1 MAGRGAPD
9 ADLVTPFAF
18 ATAGR
23 IAFGSGVSGQAPSI
37 AATLGRRAFILTGA
51 TPARSA
57 WLVEGLRAAGPDVV
71 TFAVAGEPKVDTVRR
86 SVVAAREFGA
96 DVILAIGGGS
106 VIDAGKATAALLR
119 EAGDPLDYLEV
130 VGAGRRLSQPPA
142 PLIAIPTTAGTGA
155 EVTMNAVLAAPG
167 HRRKVSLRDP
177 RLLPAHALIDPEL
190 LAGTPHGVLLASG
203 LDAIVQV
210 IEPYLSQLASPL
222 TDALCREAI
231 PRGLAALPRLLAG
244 EDARADMAFVS
255 LCGGLA
261 LANAGLGAVH
271 GLAGVIGG
279 RTGAPH
285 GAICGRLLPGVLAA
299 NTVALA
305 PDHPAQA
312 RLGEVRAWIASAL
325 GGGAGEAVET
335 LRTWTDRQGLPRLGA
350 LGVKAADAETIA
362 IASAASSS
370 MRGNPV
376 VLTPEALAE
385 IVLGA

>member
-1 MAGRGAPD
+1 
-9 ADLVTPFAF
+9 VTPFAF

-23 IAFGSGVSGQAPSI
+23 IAFGSGVSRQAPGI
-37 AATLGRRAFILTGA
+37 AATLGRRAFVLTGA
-51 TPARSA
+51 TPARVA
-57 WLVEGLRAAGPDVV
+57 WLIEAVRAAGPDVA
-71 TFAVAGEPKVDTVRR
+71 TFAVAGEPEVDTARR
-86 SVVAAREFGA
+86 AVAAAREFGA
-96 DVILAIGGGS
+96 DVVVAIGGGS
-106 VIDAGKATAALLR
+106 VIDAGKATAALMR

-130 VGAGRRLSQPPA
+130 VGAGRRLSQAPA

-155 EVTMNAVLAAPG
+155 EVTMNAVLSAPS

-177 RLLPAHALIDPEL
+177 RLLPAHALVDPDL
-190 LAGTPHGVLLASG
+190 LAGAPRGVLLASG

-210 IEPYLSQLASPL
+210 IEPYLSRLANPL

-231 PRGLAALPRLLAG
+231 PLGLAALPRLLAG

-285 GAICGRLLPGVLAA
+285 GAICGRLLPGALAA
-299 NTVALA
+299 NEAALT
-305 PDHPAQA
+305 PDHPARS
-312 RLGEVRAWIASAL
+312 RLREVRAWIAGAL
-325 GGGAGEAVET
+325 GGGEGDAVET
-335 LRTWTDRQGLPRLGA
+335 LRAWTDRQGLPRLGA
-350 LGVKAADAETIA
+350 LGVTAADADAIA
-362 IASAASSS
+362 AASAASSS

-376 VLTPEALAE
+376 ALTPEALAE
-385 IVLGA
+385 IVRAA

>member
-1 MAGRGAPD
+1 M
-9 ADLVTPFAF
+9 TPFAF

-23 IAFGSGVSGQAPSI
+23 IAFGSGVSRQAPGI

-51 TPARSA
+51 TSMRAA
-57 WLVEGLRAAGPDVV
+57 WLIEALRAAGLDVT
-71 TFAVAGEPKVDTVRR
+71 TFAVAGEPEVDTARR
-86 SVVAAREFGA
+86 AVAAARDFGA
-96 DVILAIGGGS
+96 DVVVAIGGGS
-106 VIDAGKATAALLR
+106 VIDAGKATAALMR

-130 VGAGRRLSQPPA
+130 VGAGRKLSQAPA

-155 EVTMNAVLAAPG
+155 EVTMNAVLSAPS

-177 RLLPAHALIDPEL
+177 RLLPAHALVDPDL
-190 LAGTPHGVLLASG
+190 LAGAPRRVLLASG

-210 IEPYLSQLASPL
+210 IEPYLSRLANPL
-222 TDALCREAI
+222 TDALCRAAI
-231 PRGLAALPRLLAG
+231 PQGLAALPRLLAG

-279 RTGAPH
+279 RTGASH
-285 GAICGRLLPGVLAA
+285 GAICGRLLPEVLAA
-299 NTVALA
+299 NEAALA
-305 PDHPAQA
+305 PGHPART
-312 RLGEVRAWIASAL
+312 RLGEVRAWIARAL
-325 GGGAGEAVET
+325 GGGEGDAVET
-335 LRTWTDRQGLPRLGA
+335 LRAWTERQGLPRLGG
-350 LGVKAADAETIA
+350 LGVTSADAEA
-362 IASAASSS
+362 IAVASAGSSS

-385 IVLGA
+385 IVRAA